1 MSGAADAEALH
12 RMSDTNDDANRR
24 TTAVSPEPDGGT
36 PLLAVEGLDVRFGRV
51 HAVRG
56 ASFSV
61 AEGESLGVVGESGS
75 GKSATMLAVMG
86 LHGRG
91 RAGVSARRLSLAGED
106 LRNASES
113 RLRDLRGGT
122 VGMVFQD
129 PLTALNPLYTTG
141 FQIAEVLRRHRGL
154 GRAAAR
160 SGAVELL
167 ALVGVPDPARRAAQ
181 YPHQFSGG
189 MRQRAMIA
197 TALAGEPRLLIADE
211 PTTALDVTVQA
222 EIVRLVRDV
231 QAHTKLGLVWVTHD
245 LALLARV
252 ADRVMVMYAGSV
264 VEEAPA
270 AQLYA
275 APRHPYTAALL
286 SSVAR
291 LDQPRGRRARAIP
304 GQPPRLDVPIVG
316 CAFAPRCA
324 LRFSRCTEAP
334 PLIATGPRAAAAC
347 WLVGDGT

>member
-1 MSGAADAEALH
+1 MSGAPRSDEPRRVSGAP
-12 RMSDTNDDANRR
+12 MSEEPRC
-24 TTAVSPEPDGGT
+24 VSA
-36 PLLAVEGLDVRFGRV
+36 PLLDVEGLDVRFGRV

-56 ASFSV
+56 VSLTV
-61 AEGESLGVVGESGS
+61 AAGESLGVVGESGS

-86 LHGRG
+86 LHER
-91 RAGVSARRLSLAGED
+91 RAATVEARRLALDGED
-106 LRNASES
+106 LRHAPER
-113 RLRDLRGGT
+113 RLRDLRGGS

-129 PLTALNPLYTTG
+129 PLTALNPLYTAG

-154 GRAAAR
+154 GRGAAKA
-160 SGAVELL
+160 GAVELL
-167 ALVGVPDPARRAAQ
+167 ARVGVPDPARRAGQ

-231 QAHTKLGLVWVTHD
+231 QGRTGLGLVWVTHD
-245 LALLARV
+245 LALLARI

-286 SSVAR
+286 STVAR
-291 LDQPRGRRARAIP
+291 LDQPRGHRARAIP
-304 GQPPRLDVPIVG
+304 GQPPRPDRPIAG
-316 CAFAPRCA
+316 CAFAPRCP
-324 LRFSRCTEAP
+324 LRFARCAEAP
-334 PLIATGPRAAAAC
+334 PLIPTGPRAAAAC
-347 WLVGDGT
+347 WRVEGPP